1 MEVQDNT
8 NIDVQN
14 FRTWQNDPVTQT
26 VMQWLED
33 YREFLKLCMLNPDEI
48 LSDKGQIYYAQ
59 YIGGIECVDRVLNL
73 QLSDLVE
80 EDDERNQRE
89 QMDTSGVSDQS

>member
-1 MEVQDNT
+1 MN
-8 NIDVQN
+8 NIKQYYPTLQCN
-14 FRTWQNDPVTQT
+14 EQ
-26 VMQWLED
+26 
-33 YREFLKLCMLNPDEI
+33 
-48 LSDKGQIYYAQ
+48 YYAQ